1 MIGSKVLIVA
11 EKDSVARAI
20 AAYLSGGKVKVVR
33 VGRVRTYHF
42 TWRGRY
48 CIALGLRGHIMDFDF
63 EEKYNDWLKVRPE
76 VLFNVDPVLVVREE
90 NLRYVRVLRY
100 YASKV
105 DTVILALDSDSE
117 GEAIS
122 YEVILATYIVNP
134 RLRYYRALFSAVTRK
149 DIERAFNNLTSPRP
163 ELAKKVFAR
172 MILDLTLGAVFTRV
186 LTLSVR
192 KYLGDKLGSRFLS
205 YGPCQSPVLNLV
217 VQRALERERFKP
229 EKYYTIH
236 IYVRT
241 GTGEVIK
248 LDHVKT
254 YKSKEEALK
263 IAQQVRELGYVKVTL
278 VRNVKVRVS
287 PPKPLDTV
295 ELERRLSRFFN
306 IRAKRALDIAE
317 ELYRHGYISYPRTET
332 TIYPPTLDLREVLHE
347 LLKTEHR
354 DYVRELLAQPKL
366 TPTRGNSDDKAHPPI
381 YPTTGATREEILAKF
396 KRKEF
401 WIVYDFVVRHFLA
414 TLSPPARFVRQEIIA
429 KTGPIEFRA
438 TGIRILELGYWRI
451 YPFEKVKEILRAAG
465 ERGISLRIGVNSGSL
480 ESDLIDKYNGPTAD
494 ALVESAY
501 RWVMKIE
508 DANFYNMKVSI
519 KSSDP
524 RTTIES
530 NEKISELIDYPLHIG
545 VTEAGSSR
553 EGIVKSVA
561 ALSVLLREGIGDT
574 IRISLSEPPEDEIDV
589 CYELLN
595 SLGLRKKR
603 AIDFVSCPTCGRI
616 EIDLISL
623 VKELKEKLS
632 HIKKPIKVAV
642 MGCVVNA
649 IGESKEADL
658 AIAGG
663 RHFGLIIKKGKRIKK
678 VKEGN
683 LVEEFV
689 KVVEEYAKEI

>member
-172 MILDLTLGAVFTRV
+172 MILDLTLGAIFTRV

-451 YPFEKVKEILRAAG
+451 YPFEKVKESPLPDLKPSDKLMIVRVEVRENETKPPPYLSESELLKLMRMYGIGTDATMQDHIHTNIVRGYFRIFKKRCIPTELGKTLILVL
-465 ERGISLRIGVNSGSL
+465 S
-480 ESDLIDKYNGPTAD
+480 KYA
-494 ALVESAY
+494 
-501 RWVMKIE
+501 K
-508 DANFYNMKVSI
+508 
-519 KSSDP
+519 
-524 RTTIES
+524 
-530 NEKISELIDYPLHIG
+530 ELIDPRFRSRMERLLSEIVDGRDPRSVIEEMKREAYQYYLKLRDKLSEIG
-545 VTEAGSSR
+545 R
-553 EGIVKSVA
+553 ELAQAFLKTFRYVKS
-561 ALSVLLREGIGDT
+561 
-574 IRISLSEPPEDEIDV
+574 
-589 CYELLN
+589 
-595 SLGLRKKR
+595 K
-603 AIDFVSCPTCGRI
+603 
-616 EIDLISL
+616 
-623 VKELKEKLS
+623 
-632 HIKKPIKVAV
+632 
-642 MGCVVNA
+642 
-649 IGESKEADL
+649 
-658 AIAGG
+658 
-663 RHFGLIIKKGKRIKK
+663 
-678 VKEGN
+678 
-683 LVEEFV
+683 
-689 KVVEEYAKEI
+689 